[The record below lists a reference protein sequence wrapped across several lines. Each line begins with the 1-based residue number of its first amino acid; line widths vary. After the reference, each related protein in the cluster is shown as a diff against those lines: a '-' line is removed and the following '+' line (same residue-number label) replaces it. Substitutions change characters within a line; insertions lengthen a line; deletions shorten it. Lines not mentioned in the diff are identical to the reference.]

1 MLKRQIF
8 QARKT
13 KNQIFDK
20 KSKPASY
27 VLVLTD
33 GRKGRK
39 GRNIKTAAILERLKG
54 KINKIILIF
63 PIDNKTNL
71 FYNKD
76 SQGMT
81 GGLYV

>member
-1 MLKRQIF
+1 MAKN
-8 QARKT
+8 

-20 KSKPASY
+20 KSKPATY

-33 GRKGRK
+33 GRKGRKGRK

-63 PIDNKTNL
+63 PVDNKTNL

>member
-1 MLKRQIF
+1 MRK
-8 QARKT
+8 QA
-13 KNQIFDK
+13 
-20 KSKPASY
+20 S
-27 VLVLTD
+27 LVLLPAD
-33 GRKGRK
+33 GRRGGGGEKRINN
-39 GRNIKTAAILERLKG
+39 RTAAIPERLKG

-81 GGLYV
+81 GGLIYV